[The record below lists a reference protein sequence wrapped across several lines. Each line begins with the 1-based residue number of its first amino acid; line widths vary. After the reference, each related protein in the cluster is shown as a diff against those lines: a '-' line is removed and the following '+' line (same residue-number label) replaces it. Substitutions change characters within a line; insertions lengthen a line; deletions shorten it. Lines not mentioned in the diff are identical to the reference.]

1 MISYENK
8 EIEIKGCP
16 GCAYAK
22 HQFDVPCGIAY
33 ENERFI
39 LSQDWEV
46 PILGF
51 FIVSPKKHIEKL
63 EELTKNERDEMFDIV
78 DKTIKILREN
88 NICDRFDIIFEERE
102 DKHSHVWIIPRYAWM
117 NEICDRIIKNI
128 GTILE
133 YAKKNFRTRDVYEQ
147 INQITKIVKKILQV
161 KNIIR
166 KILKNYNDT
175 LYVILMEK
183 LYIRYFC
190 INIRLKNIKS

>member
-78 DKTIKILREN
+78 DKTIKTLREN
-88 NICDRFDIIFEERE
+88 N
-102 DKHSHVWIIPRYAWM
+102 
-117 NEICDRIIKNI
+117 ICDRIIKNI
-128 GTILE
+128 GTILD

-147 INQITKIVKKILQV
+147 INQITKIVKKNFAS
-161 KNIIR
+161 K
-166 KILKNYNDT
+166 KYN
-175 LYVILMEK
+175 
-183 LYIRYFC
+183 
-190 INIRLKNIKS
+190 

>member
-78 DKTIKILREN
+78 DKTIKTLREN
-88 NICDRFDIIFEERE
+88 N
-102 DKHSHVWIIPRYAWM
+102 
-117 NEICDRIIKNI
+117 ICDRIIKNI
-128 GTILE
+128 GNILD

-147 INQITKIVKKILQV
+147 INQITKIVKKYFAS
-161 KNIIR
+161 K
-166 KILKNYNDT
+166 KYN
-175 LYVILMEK
+175 
-183 LYIRYFC
+183 
-190 INIRLKNIKS
+190 

>member
-128 GTILE
+128 GTILD

-147 INQITKIVKKILQV
+147 ISQITKIVKKNFAS
-161 KNIIR
+161 K
-166 KILKNYNDT
+166 KYN
-175 LYVILMEK
+175 
-183 LYIRYFC
+183 
-190 INIRLKNIKS
+190 

>member
-22 HQFDVPCGIAY
+22 HQFDLPCGIAY

-78 DKTIKILREN
+78 DKTIKTLREN
-88 NICDRFDIIFEERE
+88 N
-102 DKHSHVWIIPRYAWM
+102 
-117 NEICDRIIKNI
+117 ICDRIIKNI
-128 GTILE
+128 GTTLD
-133 YAKKNFRTRDVYEQ
+133 YARKNFRTRDVYEQ
-147 INQITKIVKKILQV
+147 INQITKIVKKYFAS
-161 KNIIR
+161 K
-166 KILKNYNDT
+166 KYN
-175 LYVILMEK
+175 
-183 LYIRYFC
+183 
-190 INIRLKNIKS
+190 

>member
-22 HQFDVPCGIAY
+22 HQFDLPCGIAY

-78 DKTIKILREN
+78 DRTIKILREN
-88 NICDRFDIIFEERE
+88 GVCENFDVIFEERA
-102 DKHSHVWIIPRYAWM
+102 DRHLHVWIMPRHEWM
-117 NEICDRIIKNI
+117 MEICEDIIDNV
-128 GTILE
+128 GVVCE
-133 YAKKNFRTRDVYEQ
+133 FAKKRFRTDEVYER
-147 INQITKIVKKILQV
+147 IAEVSEIV
-161 KNIIR
+161 R
-166 KILKNYNDT
+166 EGF
-175 LYVILMEK
+175 EK
-183 LYIRYFC
+183 RE
-190 INIRLKNIKS
+190 R

>member
-88 NICDRFDIIFEERE
+88 NICDR
-102 DKHSHVWIIPRYAWM
+102 
-117 NEICDRIIKNI
+117 IIKNI
-128 GTILE
+128 GTILD

-147 INQITKIVKKILQV
+147 INQITKIVKKNFAS
-161 KNIIR
+161 K
-166 KILKNYNDT
+166 KYN
-175 LYVILMEK
+175 
-183 LYIRYFC
+183 
-190 INIRLKNIKS
+190 

>member
-16 GCAYAK
+16 RCAYAK
-22 HQFDVPCGIAY
+22 HQFDLPCGIAY

-78 DKTIKILREN
+78 DKTIKTLREN
-88 NICDRFDIIFEERE
+88 N
-102 DKHSHVWIIPRYAWM
+102 
-117 NEICDRIIKNI
+117 ICDRIIKNI
-128 GTILE
+128 GTILD

-147 INQITKIVKKILQV
+147 INQITKIVKKYFAS
-161 KNIIR
+161 K
-166 KILKNYNDT
+166 KYN
-175 LYVILMEK
+175 
-183 LYIRYFC
+183 
-190 INIRLKNIKS
+190 

>member
-22 HQFDVPCGIAY
+22 HQFDLPCGIAY

-78 DKTIKILREN
+78 DKTIKTLREN
-88 NICDRFDIIFEERE
+88 N
-102 DKHSHVWIIPRYAWM
+102 
-117 NEICDRIIKNI
+117 ICDRIIKNI
-128 GTILE
+128 GTILD

-147 INQITKIVKKILQV
+147 INQITKIVKKNFAS
-161 KNIIR
+161 K
-166 KILKNYNDT
+166 KYN
-175 LYVILMEK
+175 
-183 LYIRYFC
+183 
-190 INIRLKNIKS
+190 

>member
-78 DKTIKILREN
+78 DKTIKILTEN
-88 NICDRFDIIFEERE
+88 KEKTQKAVEYLLEHKEIDESQFVKI
-102 DKHSHVWIIPRYAWM
+102 M
-117 NEICDRIIKNI
+117 N
-128 GTILE
+128 
-133 YAKKNFRTRDVYEQ
+133 
-147 INQITKIVKKILQV
+147 
-161 KNIIR
+161 
-166 KILKNYNDT
+166 
-175 LYVILMEK
+175 
-183 LYIRYFC
+183 
-190 INIRLKNIKS
+190 KS

>member
-22 HQFDVPCGIAY
+22 HQFDLPCGIAY

-78 DKTIKILREN
+78 DKTIKTLREN
-88 NICDRFDIIFEERE
+88 N
-102 DKHSHVWIIPRYAWM
+102 
-117 NEICDRIIKNI
+117 ICDRIIKNI
-128 GTILE
+128 GTILD
-133 YAKKNFRTRDVYEQ
+133 YAKKIFRTRDVYEQ
-147 INQITKIVKKILQV
+147 INQITKIVKKYFAS
-161 KNIIR
+161 K
-166 KILKNYNDT
+166 KYN
-175 LYVILMEK
+175 
-183 LYIRYFC
+183 
-190 INIRLKNIKS
+190 

>member
-51 FIVSPKKHIEKL
+51 L
-63 EELTKNERDEMFDIV
+63 
-78 DKTIKILREN
+78 
-88 NICDRFDIIFEERE
+88 
-102 DKHSHVWIIPRYAWM
+102 
-117 NEICDRIIKNI
+117 
-128 GTILE
+128 
-133 YAKKNFRTRDVYEQ
+133 
-147 INQITKIVKKILQV
+147 
-161 KNIIR
+161 
-166 KILKNYNDT
+166 
-175 LYVILMEK
+175 
-183 LYIRYFC
+183 
-190 INIRLKNIKS
+190 

>member
-78 DKTIKILREN
+78 DKTIKTLREN
-88 NICDRFDIIFEERE
+88 N
-102 DKHSHVWIIPRYAWM
+102 
-117 NEICDRIIKNI
+117 ICDRIIKNI
-128 GTILE
+128 GTILD

-147 INQITKIVKKILQV
+147 INQITKIVKKYFAS
-161 KNIIR
+161 K
-166 KILKNYNDT
+166 KYN
-175 LYVILMEK
+175 
-183 LYIRYFC
+183 
-190 INIRLKNIKS
+190 

>member
-22 HQFDVPCGIAY
+22 HQFDLPCGIAY

-88 NICDRFDIIFEERE
+88 NICDR
-102 DKHSHVWIIPRYAWM
+102 
-117 NEICDRIIKNI
+117 IIKNI
-128 GTILE
+128 GTILD

-147 INQITKIVKKILQV
+147 INQITKIVKKNFAS
-161 KNIIR
+161 K
-166 KILKNYNDT
+166 KYN
-175 LYVILMEK
+175 
-183 LYIRYFC
+183 
-190 INIRLKNIKS
+190 

>member
-22 HQFDVPCGIAY
+22 HQFDLPCGIAY
-33 ENERFI
+33 DNERFI

-78 DKTIKILREN
+78 DKTIKTLREN
-88 NICDRFDIIFEERE
+88 N
-102 DKHSHVWIIPRYAWM
+102 
-117 NEICDRIIKNI
+117 ICDRIIKNI
-128 GTILE
+128 GTILD

-147 INQITKIVKKILQV
+147 INQITKIVKKYFAS
-161 KNIIR
+161 K
-166 KILKNYNDT
+166 KYN
-175 LYVILMEK
+175 
-183 LYIRYFC
+183 
-190 INIRLKNIKS
+190 

>member
-22 HQFDVPCGIAY
+22 HQFDLPCGIAY

-63 EELTKNERDEMFDIV
+63 EWVAEWGGTKRKAAGLHDRRRRER
-78 DKTIKILREN
+78 R
-88 NICDRFDIIFEERE
+88 
-102 DKHSHVWIIPRYAWM
+102 S
-117 NEICDRIIKNI
+117 
-128 GTILE
+128 GTQSS
-133 YAKKNFRTRDVYEQ
+133 RCRHCHGRH
-147 INQITKIVKKILQV
+147 
-161 KNIIR
+161 R
-166 KILKNYNDT
+166 KRHCRGCCGYC
-175 LYVILMEK
+175 VS
-183 LYIRYFC
+183 R
-190 INIRLKNIKS
+190 

>member
-16 GCAYAK
+16 RCAYAK
-22 HQFDVPCGIAY
+22 HQFDLPCGIAY

-39 LSQDWEV
+39 LLQDWEV

-78 DKTIKILREN
+78 DKTIKTLREN
-88 NICDRFDIIFEERE
+88 N
-102 DKHSHVWIIPRYAWM
+102 
-117 NEICDRIIKNI
+117 ICDRIIKNI
-128 GTILE
+128 GTILD

-147 INQITKIVKKILQV
+147 INQITKIVKKYFAS
-161 KNIIR
+161 K
-166 KILKNYNDT
+166 KYN
-175 LYVILMEK
+175 
-183 LYIRYFC
+183 
-190 INIRLKNIKS
+190 

>member
-22 HQFDVPCGIAY
+22 HQFDLPCGIAY

-51 FIVSPKKHIEKL
+51 FIVFPKKHIEKL

-78 DKTIKILREN
+78 DKTIKTLREN
-88 NICDRFDIIFEERE
+88 N
-102 DKHSHVWIIPRYAWM
+102 
-117 NEICDRIIKNI
+117 ICDRIIKNI
-128 GTILE
+128 GTILD

-147 INQITKIVKKILQV
+147 INQITKIVKKYFAS
-161 KNIIR
+161 K
-166 KILKNYNDT
+166 KYN
-175 LYVILMEK
+175 
-183 LYIRYFC
+183 
-190 INIRLKNIKS
+190 

>member
-22 HQFDVPCGIAY
+22 HQFDLPCGIAY

-88 NICDRFDIIFEERE
+88 NICDR
-102 DKHSHVWIIPRYAWM
+102 
-117 NEICDRIIKNI
+117 IIKNI
-128 GTILE
+128 GTILD

-147 INQITKIVKKILQV
+147 ISQITKIVKKNFAS
-161 KNIIR
+161 K
-166 KILKNYNDT
+166 KYN
-175 LYVILMEK
+175 
-183 LYIRYFC
+183 
-190 INIRLKNIKS
+190 

>member
-22 HQFDVPCGIAY
+22 HQFDLPCGIAY

-78 DKTIKILREN
+78 DKTIKTLREN
-88 NICDRFDIIFEERE
+88 N
-102 DKHSHVWIIPRYAWM
+102 
-117 NEICDRIIKNI
+117 ICDRIIKNI
-128 GTILE
+128 GTILD

-147 INQITKIVKKILQV
+147 INQITKIVKKYFAS
-161 KNIIR
+161 K
-166 KILKNYNDT
+166 KYN
-175 LYVILMEK
+175 
-183 LYIRYFC
+183 
-190 INIRLKNIKS
+190 